1 MGDGL
6 IHTKIAR
13 TILRHSPAC
22 AIDIIEV
29 IFTIIMRDSLI
40 HTKIARTLFRHYTVC
55 AIKIIKVTFNIIVG
69 ISPSNFSPSNH
80 DDF

>member
-13 TILRHSPAC
+13 TLLWHYPAC

-29 IFTIIMRDSLI
+29 IFTIIMGDSLI
-40 HTKIARTLFRHYTVC
+40 YPKIAMQ
-55 AIKIIKVTFNIIVG
+55 
-69 ISPSNFSPSNH
+69 
-80 DDF
+80 